1 MVLHWSAELTWRGAP
16 LAATSGW
23 VWKAP
28 GDLLT
33 ASALIDGQPARVSSP
48 RFYPRSPLPGF
59 APAVPRPHNLTR
71 HSNPTHPSRPG
82 SPCHQSPEAIKKSL
96 LACPP
101 GTPVGS
107 TIYPPGNICVSV
119 QFSRVQLFATPWT
132 AARKASLY
140 ITSSRSLFKLMSIES
155 VMPSDHLIFCRPF
168 LLPPSIF
175 PSITVFSNESVL
187 IRWPKDWSFSF
198 SISPS
203 NGNT

>member
-48 RFYPRSPLPGF
+48 RFYPRSPLSGF

-119 QFSRVQLFATPWT
+119 QFSRSVVSNSLRPHGLQHTQGLPVHHQLPEPVQTH
-132 AARKASLY
+132 
-140 ITSSRSLFKLMSIES
+140 
-155 VMPSDHLIFCRPF
+155 VH
-168 LLPPSIF
+168 
-175 PSITVFSNESVL
+175 
-187 IRWPKDWSFSF
+187 
-198 SISPS
+198 
-203 NGNT
+203 